1 MNGQPD
7 KIIFKFILHRNC
19 FPALKQYDLPHAFNL
34 QACKCPT
41 GHFFRGNSVLWTGR
55 KCNHQVQVSCLT
67 KYNCDN
73 ISDNLKTK
81 YCIFF
86 SKSFNN
92 TTSKTVYAS
101 GKMKA
106 SSRRRRRL
114 CRQMICKG
122 FFIFKLLLSGFVHIL
137 YDTIW
142 TQCSFLSIDGSG
154 SCLSTPS
161 PASTPEL
168 WPSSPSSLSSSPLWV
183 FPSPLN
189 VTFCF

>member
-1 MNGQPD
+1 MLLTCRPVNVPLDIFSEEIQFYELGESAIT
-7 KIIFKFILHRNC
+7 KFRWVVVWIIITIIEAIMLRQNIV
-19 FPALKQYDLPHAFNL
+19 
-34 QACKCPT
+34 
-41 GHFFRGNSVLWTGR
+41 FFL
-55 KCNHQVQVSCLT
+55 
-67 KYNCDN
+67 
-73 ISDNLKTK
+73 
-81 YCIFF
+81 